1 MRKYI
6 PIIILIN
13 FFLSVEKV
21 GFISN
26 VVGYVEIIPKAGKD
40 DIQVRAIEGR
50 YVYEN
55 ETVRSYDD
63 SYCTIVFNDQTALLS
78 IVGSSEIFLSNVDSN
93 IKKIKLNY
101 GQMYVENKSKIMP
114 ALTFTQSSQIH
125 LVESSMFVNSAL
137 SGDDSIYA
145 ISNDIDI
152 YNKKSNISLNLE
164 LNNKALSLISGEIEL
179 QKNDTSFIPDVI
191 LNSIN
196 DHSDILITPIKE
208 LGRKKG
214 DLVPDYFSNHKI
226 DVYESKKVKKFNLE
240 FGLSLSS
247 MNGNPYS
254 KIFINPNYK
263 SLRFLVDAELA
274 YYAPYDDSPKIDIW
288 NETIKILA
296 KLRKFKYTNT
306 NGNFEVE
313 LGRDLRDITLGHGL
327 VVKNYSNRYNYPFY
341 NSFGIDLDYSNRDF
355 MNFKFFSS
363 NIEDGFF
370 ALHASLF
377 VSKYFP
383 LKLGFGAAVDM
394 NQFSEIEDQYT
405 LPKRDIKTFEF
416 DSTYDLYNNKG
427 YDVDFISEIAA
438 IIFPEPHYYKR
449 YNSSEDLEGGLKTKN
464 GTWGTA
470 VGFEGFYSDFFTV
483 KTLFHYNDPLFLP
496 SFFNSTYN
504 FERYRILSQKE
515 TYSGNIDQIDNMF
528 TDLEYSD
535 NLTIVPKDLYLSYQN
550 EEFSYSSS
558 GITVEGEYNYY
569 NKILA
574 YISYSTYFEVGNPSS
589 SDPESSIDIYVKVL
603 DKVLK
608 NIDSIEFYYSKNI
621 SNKLIELTEVNQ
633 NTVLGLSFRSKIR
646 YNLLFDL
653 NYERVSYD
661 FDFNGFAD
669 NIDLLELGLI
679 YNF

>member
-13 FFLSVEKV
+13 FILSIEKV

-26 VVGYVEIIPKAGKD
+26 VIGYVEIISKGDKD
-40 DIQVRAIEGR
+40 NIEVKAIEGR

-55 ETVRSYDD
+55 ETIRSYDD
-63 SYCTIVFNDQTALLS
+63 SNCTIVFNDQTALLTL
-78 IVGSSEIFLSNVDSN
+78 VGSSEIFLSNVDSN
-93 IKKIKLNY
+93 MKKIKLNY
-101 GQMYVENKSKIMP
+101 GQMFVENKSKIMP
-114 ALTFTQSSQIH
+114 ILTFTQSSQIH
-125 LVESSMFVNSAL
+125 LVRSSMFINSSLA
-137 SGDDSIYA
+137 GDDSIYA
-145 ISNDIDI
+145 ISNDINI
-152 YNKKSNISLNLE
+152 YNKKSNISLNLK
-164 LNNKALSLISGEIEL
+164 LNNKALSLRSGDIEL
-179 QKNDTSFIPDVI
+179 QNSDISFVPDVI

-196 DHSDILITPIKE
+196 TYSDILITPIKE

-214 DLVPDYFSNHKI
+214 DLVPDYFSNYKI
-226 DVYESKKVKKFNLE
+226 DVYESKKVKKLNFE

-247 MNGNPYS
+247 LNGSSYS
-254 KIFINPNYK
+254 KFFINPKYK
-263 SLRFLVDAELA
+263 SSRFLVDAELVH
-274 YYAPYDDSPKIDIW
+274 YVPYDDSPKIDTW

-296 KLRKFKYTNT
+296 KLRQFKYRNT
-306 NGNFEVE
+306 DRSLEVE
-313 LGRDLRDITLGHGL
+313 LGRNLKNITVGHGL
-327 VVKNYSNRYNYPFY
+327 TVKNYSNGYNYPFY

-363 NIEDGFF
+363 NIEGGFF
-370 ALHASLF
+370 AFHTSLF

-383 LKLGFGAAVDM
+383 LKLGFGAAVDI
-394 NQFSEIEDQYT
+394 NQFSEIEDQYS

-427 YDVDFISEIAA
+427 YDIDFISEIAA

-449 YNSSEDLEGGLKTKN
+449 YNSSEDLDGGLKTKN
-464 GTWGTA
+464 GSWGSA
-470 VGFEGFYSDFFTV
+470 LGFEGFYSDFFTF

-504 FERYRILSQKE
+504 FERYRVLSQKA

-528 TDLEYSD
+528 ADLEHSD
-535 NLTIVPKDLYLSYQN
+535 NLTIVPKDLYLSYQD
-550 EEFSYSSS
+550 EEFSYSST
-558 GITVEGEYNYY
+558 GITLEGQYNYY

-574 YISYSTYFEVGNPSS
+574 YLSYSTFFEVGNITD
-589 SDPESSIDIYVKVL
+589 SDPASSIDISLKVL

-608 NIDSIEFYYSKNI
+608 NIDEIEFYYSKNI
-621 SNKLIELTEVNQ
+621 SSKLMELTEINQ
-633 NTVLGLSFRSKIR
+633 NTALGLSFRSKIR

-669 NIDLLELGLI
+669 NIDLIELGLI